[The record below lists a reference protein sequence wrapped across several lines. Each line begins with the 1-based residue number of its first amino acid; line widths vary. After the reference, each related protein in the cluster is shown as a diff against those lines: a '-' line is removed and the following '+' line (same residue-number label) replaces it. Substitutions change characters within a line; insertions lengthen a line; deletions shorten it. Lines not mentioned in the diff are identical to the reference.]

1 MLPSA
6 KVFVRNVVK
15 YDNLYI
21 GYKDGRI
28 GAIRGTRES
37 AARAQKFYTMPY
49 SQAKTL
55 SLITGDG
62 HQVALRIMQTGIH
75 TLVDYRTQSQGDIDG
90 GKVEWSTFVIDGDNN
105 GGDGKEGAI
114 SINDNQDVRTRRWIL
129 FENSTDF
136 YSINLYDGKTTCRTV
151 CCCY

>member
-37 AARAQKFYTMPY
+37 AARAQKFYTMPF
-49 SQAKTL
+49 SQTKTL

-62 HQVALRIMQTGIH
+62 HQVALRIM
-75 TLVDYRTQSQGDIDG
+75 
-90 GKVEWSTFVIDGDNN
+90 
-105 GGDGKEGAI
+105 
-114 SINDNQDVRTRRWIL
+114 
-129 FENSTDF
+129 
-136 YSINLYDGKTTCRTV
+136 
-151 CCCY
+151 